1 MMSKMAISFLCL
13 ILAVIFLI
21 PEITRAQKADP
32 TILDF
37 KVQALYRAAKL
48 TWKVKEGFKSGMSVQ
63 ILRADTFEEGPYKE
77 VEVVNLSPGKNVYEY
92 VDKSMGS
99 EAKYYYKLMIK
110 ETDES
115 FGPIPTR
122 PYFSPPATQYHPPTL
137 RPRSDSILSLF
148 FLPSKNRE
156 L

>member
-1 MMSKMAISFLCL
+1 MRKIASTSLCL
-13 ILAVIFLI
+13 IFSVIFLI
-21 PEITRAQKADP
+21 PEITWTQKVDA

-48 TWKVKEGFKSGMSVQ
+48 TWKVKEGFKSGLSVQ

-77 VEVVNLSPGKNVYEY
+77 VDTVNLTPGKTTYEY
-92 VDKSMGS
+92 VDKTMGA
-99 EAKYYYKLMIK
+99 EAKYYYKLFIK

-122 PYFSPPATQYHPPTL
+122 PFFSPPATHHYLPVPGQ
-137 RPRSDSILSLF
+137 RSSHALSLHSS
-148 FLPSKNRE
+148 PSKS
-156 L
+156 